1 MKRKEP
7 ARNKGDLVEAV
18 AAELNESKAQ
28 AARVVDAVL
37 ESNSQGVQKDGKVS
51 IIGFGSFEKKQRA
64 ARMGM
69 NPATKQPMEIK
80 ASTTVSFKASQ
91 SLKVNL

>member
-1 MKRKEP
+1 M
-7 ARNKGDLVEAV
+7 NKGDLVEAV

-28 AARVVDAVL
+28 ATRIVDAVL
-37 ESNSQGVQKDGKVS
+37 EGISQGVQKDGKVS

-69 NPATKQPMEIK
+69 NPATKQPLEIK
-80 ASTTVSFKASQ
+80 ASTTVSFKPSQ
-91 SLKVNL
+91 NLKDTL